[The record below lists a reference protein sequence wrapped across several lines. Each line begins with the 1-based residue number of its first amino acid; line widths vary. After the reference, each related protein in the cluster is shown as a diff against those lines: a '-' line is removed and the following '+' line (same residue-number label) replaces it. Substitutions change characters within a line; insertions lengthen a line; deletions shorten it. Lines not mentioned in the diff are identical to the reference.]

1 MSALALKLRRPA
13 RKLKAEKNRR
23 SNRDHLGTLSYA
35 AARSLFRTQSPQI
48 GRELMRRRNLHQSP
62 SYIPS
67 IRATAQTQRGHLE
80 SCGFVQGKRLGQYSE
95 LPESWD
101 ACRDDLRSDRW
112 PAERP
117 LTVARK
123 KSRKQSPP
131 LAASPMPTRRAT
143 IRRSSS
149 IARRA
154 MQ

>member
-1 MSALALKLRRPA
+1 
-13 RKLKAEKNRR
+13 
-23 SNRDHLGTLSYA
+23 
-35 AARSLFRTQSPQI
+35 
-48 GRELMRRRNLHQSP
+48 MRRRNLHQSP

-117 LTVARK
+117 LTDEDIRIHAWLNDRLAELHYQRHGLWPRLRRLLIGRGS
-123 KSRKQSPP
+123 SRSRV
-131 LAASPMPTRRAT
+131 LSL
-143 IRRSSS
+143 
-149 IARRA
+149 
-154 MQ
+154 